1 LVASAPKSLEFAH
14 LYIPSRRKRSSE
26 LNTSSS
32 PYRLGTTAIIT
43 LVLLRLVIGWH
54 FYREGADKIV
64 AGDWTS
70 AGFMR
75 VAKGPLTPVF
85 HWFLYDGQGRARLD
99 EEATLKAWE
108 AYLQRVIAHYGFD
121 EQQTEQAEQIFES
134 RKEQLEWF
142 FDVNHDEIRQYFEG
156 LDRVA
161 RYRQE
166 RGRAGVTSLRDQIA
180 TIEGEL
186 YGNLNQW
193 MATIDDMWVNYQ
205 RDLNALANA
214 DQARRGQLKLP
225 APGQKILD
233 TKRIDVIIPYFDV
246 IVGAFLILGLFT
258 RISALAAAGFLASIV
273 ATQWPGYP
281 GAAESIY
288 QQIELFACLVL
299 AATGAG
305 RFAGLDYFLGL
316 LWRRYCPQIT
326 CPLKKEKKS

>member
-1 LVASAPKSLEFAH
+1 M
-14 LYIPSRRKRSSE
+14 
-26 LNTSSS
+26 
-32 PYRLGTTAIIT
+32 
-43 LVLLRLVIGWH
+43 VLLRLVIGWH

-75 VAKGPLTPVF
+75 IAKGPLTPVF
-85 HWFLYDGQGRARLD
+85 HWFLYDAQGRARLD
-99 EEATLKAWE
+99 KEATLEEWD
-108 AYLQRVIAHYGFD
+108 AYLQRATAHYRFN
-121 EQQTEQAEQIFES
+121 EQQAEQAEQIFES

-142 FDVNHDEIRQYFEG
+142 FAVNQDEIRQYFDG

-161 RYRQE
+161 QYRQE
-166 RGRAGVTSLRDQIA
+166 RGRADVSSLRDQIA
-180 TIEGEL
+180 TIEAEL
-186 YGNLNQW
+186 YGNLNNW
-193 MATIDDMWVNYQ
+193 MWAIDNIWRVYE
-205 RDLNALANA
+205 RDLNALADA
-214 DQARRGQLKLP
+214 DQARRGKLKLP

-258 RISALAAAGFLASIV
+258 RISALAAAGFLAAIV

-281 GAAESIY
+281 GAAETIY

-316 LWRRYCPQIT
+316 FWRRYCPLIT